1 MVLQFVL
8 KFFRLPGVLGA
19 ALSVTCFA
27 LGADVAKKPFD
38 LPADVAARS
47 LKAFA
52 QQSGVEV
59 LIRAELGRE
68 IRTQLV
74 KGEFTPREALD
85 RMLLHTGLTVK
96 EDEQTGVMAIMAAGT
111 ATGGN
116 GSAKSDL
123 NAESSKKKPRNHE
136 NQKFHCPVNRLAR
149 SYVGSDSCN
158 ERR

>member
-1 MVLQFVL
+1 MVLQLAL
-8 KFFRLPGVLGA
+8 KSFRPPGVLA
-19 ALSVTCFA
+19 VVLSVACFA

-47 LKAFA
+47 LKTFA

-85 RMLLHTGLTVK
+85 RMLSHTGLAVK
-96 EDEQTGVMAIMAAGT
+96 EDEQTGAMAIMAAGT
-111 ATGGN
+111 ANGGN

-123 NAESSKKKPRNHE
+123 NAESTKKKTP
-136 NQKFHCPVNRLAR
+136 KP
-149 SYVGSDSCN
+149 
-158 ERR
+158 

>member
-1 MVLQFVL
+1 MVLPFAL
-8 KFFRLPGVLGA
+8 KFFRLPGVLAIALAVAGFSPGA
-19 ALSVTCFA
+19 E
-27 LGADVAKKPFD
+27 VAKKQFD

-85 RMLLHTGLTVK
+85 RMLIRTGLTVK
-96 EDEQTGVMAIMAAGT
+96 EDEQTGVMAILAAPDANVPQEPHDLT
-111 ATGGN
+111 SDSPS
-116 GSAKSDL
+116 SAP
-123 NAESSKKKPRNHE
+123 KKKAP
-136 NQKFHCPVNRLAR
+136 KT
-149 SYVGSDSCN
+149 
-158 ERR
+158 

>member
-1 MVLQFVL
+1 MVLPVVL

-68 IRTQLV
+68 IRTQSV

-85 RMLLHTGLTVK
+85 RMLLHTGLAAK
-96 EDEQTGVMAIMAAGT
+96 EDEETGAMAIMAIDT
-111 ATGGN
+111 AN
-116 GSAKSDL
+116 GKNASAKSEPDT
-123 NAESSKKKPRNHE
+123 ESSKKKAP
-136 NQKFHCPVNRLAR
+136 KL
-149 SYVGSDSCN
+149 
-158 ERR
+158 